1 MSLRSRI
8 ALLTGLV
15 AFLGLALGLFLSS
28 LLLSRLALLEVD
40 RTLRLQ
46 ARTLL
51 QEALATP
58 DRQVPPEEEADLL
71 FGDFPAAAWIYE
83 GGRLV
88 WQGGLPSAP
97 NLLKGLVH
105 ERPVSLA
112 GWRALALER
121 GGLRVVV
128 AQPLGLV
135 ERLAL
140 LYLRL
145 GLPLLLLVGLLS
157 GALAYLLLRPVLS
170 PLKRLAEAA
179 LRFEPIPPLPGRD
192 EVASL
197 AQAFAQLLRTLKEER
212 AREQAFLALAS
223 HELKTPIAA
232 FRVGLES
239 LLAQERVDRE
249 ALKRLKVQAERL
261 EALAENLLALSRAG
275 AQDLRLAEVDL
286 YALVSE
292 AFDRFQPL
300 AVALGRE
307 LVLEGVSARVAADA
321 RLLERALNNLVQN
334 ALLHGQGTVRLR
346 VGQDAEGAYLEVE
359 DQGPGPSSRAREGL
373 GLRVARQVA
382 LALGGSLVLV
392 PGPPF
397 RARLR
402 FRPDSAS
409 FPRLLSGA
417 PSSGGAA

>member
-1 MSLRSRI
+1 M
-8 ALLTGLV
+8 
-15 AFLGLALGLFLSS
+15 
-28 LLLSRLALLEVD
+28 
-40 RTLRLQ
+40 
-46 ARTLL
+46 
-51 QEALATP
+51 
-58 DRQVPPEEEADLL
+58 
-71 FGDFPAAAWIYE
+71 
-83 GGRLV
+83 
-88 WQGGLPSAP
+88 
-97 NLLKGLVH
+97 
-105 ERPVSLA
+105 
-112 GWRALALER
+112 
-121 GGLRVVV
+121 
-128 AQPLGLV
+128 
-135 ERLAL
+135 
-140 LYLRL
+140 
-145 GLPLLLLVGLLS
+145 GLLS
-157 GALAYLLLRPVLS
+157 GALAYLLLRPVLK

-359 DQGPGPSSRAREGL
+359 DQGPGPSSRVREGL

-409 FPRLLSGA
+409 SPRLPSGA

>member
-1 MSLRSRI
+1 MSLRTRI

-15 AFLGLALGLFLSS
+15 AFFGLALGLFLSS

-51 QEALATP
+51 QEALAEP
-58 DRQVPPEEEADLL
+58 NRQVPPEEEADLL
-71 FGDFPAAAWIYE
+71 FGDFPAAAWVYE
-83 GGRLV
+83 GERLV
-88 WQGGLPSAP
+88 WQEGLPSAP
-97 NLLKGLVH
+97 SLFKGLAPG
-105 ERPVSLA
+105 RPVSLG

-121 GGLRVVV
+121 GRLRVVV

-145 GLPLLLLVGLLS
+145 GLPLLLLVGVLS
-157 GALAYLLLRPVLS
+157 GALAYLLLRPVLR

-179 LRFEPIPPLPGRD
+179 LHFEPIPPLPGRD
-192 EVASL
+192 EVAGL
-197 AQAFAQLLRTLKEER
+197 AQAFARLLATLKEER

-232 FRVGLES
+232 FRVGLEN

-286 YALVSE
+286 YALASE

-307 LVLEGVSARVAADA
+307 LVLEGASVKVVADA
-321 RLLERALNNLVQN
+321 RLLERALNNLLQN

-359 DQGPGPSSRAREGL
+359 DQGPGPSARAREGL

-382 LALGGSLVLV
+382 LALGGSLALV

-402 FRPDSAS
+402 FSVNSAS
-409 FPRLLSGA
+409 SPRLPPGA